1 MKYQNSAT
9 SENATTP
16 TTTTAPSVIALA
28 PSPTTPTTSR
38 PSPPPPNYDATVFK
52 VPTKRPPKRRMA
64 IDTEYDGRTGASRW
78 ESVLGLPIRNL
89 LRRHPIL
96 AQVSSGTSRNTW
108 GFASSSTKKN
118 DAGSHLELI
127 LGMRKKVFPPSVKF
141 VPVLRTVKEI
151 EVIDLE
157 STNENEKTTPNSAPG
172 GDGKK
177 TKGGKKNA
185 VMKPEATT
193 STTTADGIATTS
205 V

>member
-151 EVIDLE
+151 EVIGLVITYLFAYFFVQIVTV
-157 STNENEKTTPNSAPG
+157 S
-172 GDGKK
+172 
-177 TKGGKKNA
+177 
-185 VMKPEATT
+185 
-193 STTTADGIATTS
+193 
-205 V
+205 